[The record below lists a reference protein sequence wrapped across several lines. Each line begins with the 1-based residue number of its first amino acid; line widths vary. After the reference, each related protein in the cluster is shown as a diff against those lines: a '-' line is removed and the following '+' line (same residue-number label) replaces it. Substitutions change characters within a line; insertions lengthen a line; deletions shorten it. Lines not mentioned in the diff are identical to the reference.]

1 MSGYLAGI
9 LAQLAINIVVAYSV
23 FLPAAAG
30 LLNLGAA
37 GFVLVGG
44 YVAGGLTSLAGVPLL
59 PAIAAGGAAA
69 GAIAFLVS
77 FPILRTRG
85 VYMVLATFAFAEVVG
100 GVLLNI
106 PALGGA
112 SGLSVSAYAS
122 LPVVLAVTVLVMAF
136 VGWLL
141 ATRFGLAMRAVHDDE
156 SVALLFGT
164 NLRLTQVFAF
174 TAGGALGGIGGG
186 LIVHQFNFI
195 DVQTTGIMFS
205 IFVLLYVLMGGTQ
218 TAWGPIAGAL
228 FFTLVP
234 EGLRRL
240 SATIPALGFL
250 EASRYIVFGA
260 AVVLVMMWRPEGLVT
275 RTLVE
280 QVFGALGR
288 RPERD
293 SGRGPERDLGRRA
306 GTRRETSPPLDTA
319 PRPEAGDG

>member
-1 MSGYLAGI
+1 MSGYLSGV

-37 GFVLVGG
+37 GFVLIGG
-44 YVAGGLTSLAGVPLL
+44 YVAGALTSKMGFPLLVAIPLAGV
-59 PAIAAGGAAA
+59 AAGL
-69 GAIAFLVS
+69 IAFLVS

-85 VYMVLATFAFAEVVG
+85 VYMVLATFAFAEIVG
-100 GVLLNI
+100 GILLNI

-112 SGLSVSAYAS
+112 AGLSVVAYAG
-122 LPVVLAVTVLVMAF
+122 LPLVFAATVLVVAF
-136 VGWLL
+136 VAWLL

-156 SVALLFGT
+156 NVALLFGT
-164 NLRLTQVFAF
+164 NLRLTQVAAF
-174 TAGGALGGIGGG
+174 TVGGALGGVGGAL
-186 LIVHQFNFI
+186 LIHQFNFM

-218 TAWGPIAGAL
+218 TAWGPVAGAL

-234 EGLRRL
+234 EGLRRAAEWSPQL
-240 SATIPALGFL
+240 KFL
-250 EASRYIVFGA
+250 ESSRYIVFGV

-280 QVFGALGR
+280 RIYGLFSRKAR
-288 RPERD
+288 H
-293 SGRGPERDLGRRA
+293 A
-306 GTRRETSPPLDTA
+306 
-319 PRPEAGDG
+319 